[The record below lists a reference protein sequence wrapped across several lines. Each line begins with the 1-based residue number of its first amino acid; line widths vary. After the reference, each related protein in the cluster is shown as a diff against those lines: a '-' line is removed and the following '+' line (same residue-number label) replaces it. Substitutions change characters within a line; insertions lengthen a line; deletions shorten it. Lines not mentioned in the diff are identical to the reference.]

1 MMDDKE
7 YDVTME
13 YAFYFGEIAIKK
25 GFITEQQLDEAL
37 KEQMIQDLTT
47 NNHRLIGKILF
58 DKGLI
63 THHQIAIVLE
73 ELVKNKKIF
82 QSLIKMLP

>member
-1 MMDDKE
+1 MDDKE
-7 YDVTME
+7 YDITME
-13 YAFYFGEIAIKK
+13 YAFYFGEIAMKK

-37 KEQMIQDLTT
+37 NEQMIQDLTT
-47 NNHRLIGKILF
+47 NNHRLIGKILL

-82 QSLIKMLP
+82 QSLTEMMP